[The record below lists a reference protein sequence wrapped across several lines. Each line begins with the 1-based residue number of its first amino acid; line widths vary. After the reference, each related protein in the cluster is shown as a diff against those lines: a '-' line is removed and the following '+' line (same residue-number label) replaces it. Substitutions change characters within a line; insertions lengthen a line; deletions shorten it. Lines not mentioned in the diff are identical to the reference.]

1 MKRWVTLTI
10 GLVFLLVGGVW
21 VLQGAGVLTGSF
33 MTGQKLWFL
42 IGLVAFLVGVV
53 LVAATAAAHGRP
65 PVRTGPTSHGRY
77 RRTRVIRAATR
88 VIGGVTRV
96 IGWRTLGIRRS

>member
-1 MKRWVTLTI
+1 MKRWVTLTV
-10 GLVFLLVGGVW
+10 GLVLLLVGGVW

-53 LVAATAAAHGRP
+53 LVAATARRRRA
-65 PVRTGPTSHGRY
+65 PTDD
-77 RRTRVIRAATR
+77 
-88 VIGGVTRV
+88 
-96 IGWRTLGIRRS
+96 

>member
-42 IGLVAFLVGVV
+42 IGLVAFLIGVV
-53 LVAATAAAHGRP
+53 LVTATA
-65 PVRTGPTSHGRY
+65 
-77 RRTRVIRAATR
+77 RRTRRAPTDD
-88 VIGGVTRV
+88 
-96 IGWRTLGIRRS
+96 

>member
-1 MKRWVTLTI
+1 MKRWITLTI

-42 IGLVAFLVGVV
+42 IGLVAFLVGVL
-53 LVAATAAAHGRP
+53 LVAATARRGRRAPKDDAAER
-65 PVRTGPTSHGRY
+65 
-77 RRTRVIRAATR
+77 
-88 VIGGVTRV
+88 
-96 IGWRTLGIRRS
+96 

>member
-1 MKRWVTLTI
+1 MKRWITLTI

-53 LVAATAAAHGRP
+53 LVAATARRGRRAPTDDAAER
-65 PVRTGPTSHGRY
+65 
-77 RRTRVIRAATR
+77 
-88 VIGGVTRV
+88 
-96 IGWRTLGIRRS
+96 